1 MSVTAAAL
9 GAGMLLTGCGSP
21 PAPETTRTVTSA
33 ATKAPKTVPNVTGK
47 TFGEA
52 HDLLVASGIIYVAV
66 GSDGAKFTDTPPRT
80 AVVAGAHPG
89 VWIEVP
95 GGTVTLKIKGSE
107 KDLVAKSAAA
117 KAKSAAEASAVAS
130 LSSRT
135 DACDRPSSCGACT
148 GGLHPRPTG
157 PRTDVAHSPAIP
169 EPVLASM
176 RHTGK
181 ASASGE
187 LRRNSSAAGSS
198 VNSTSST

>member
-1 MSVTAAAL
+1 MSGSRRWRGTAVPQRERADGSVALDERARKMNIRSVTAAAL

-89 VWIEVP
+89 VGIEVP

-135 DACDRPSSCGACT
+135 DARDRPSSCG
-148 GGLHPRPTG
+148 GMYWG
-157 PRTDVAHSPAIP
+157 P
-169 EPVLASM
+169 
-176 RHTGK
+176 
-181 ASASGE
+181 
-187 LRRNSSAAGSS
+187 
-198 VNSTSST
+198 TSSSDWPEN